1 MSTLGSRTE
10 RIPIGI
16 AGVSQGQIDRE
27 VPASEPPALA
37 PNADLAVVGKSVP
50 RVGGRAMVT
59 GAARYTVDVKLPG
72 MLIARILRSPH
83 PHARILRS
91 DTSAAERYPGVRAV
105 YVVTSIETR
114 AAVRGPTATPAALPP
129 ALYAGA
135 SLAAVAAT
143 TRSIADEALRLS
155 R

>member
-16 AGVSQGQIDRE
+16 VGVSQGQIDRE

-59 GAARYTVDVKLPG
+59 GTARYTVDVKLPG

-83 PHARILRS
+83 PHARIFRS
-91 DTSAAERYPGVRAV
+91 APVPPNV
-105 YVVTSIETR
+105 
-114 AAVRGPTATPAALPP
+114 TPAC
-129 ALYAGA
+129 G
-135 SLAAVAAT
+135 
-143 TRSIADEALRLS
+143 LS
-155 R
+155 MS

>member
-16 AGVSQGQIDRE
+16 VGVSQGQIDRE

-37 PNADLAVVGKSVP
+37 PNADLAVVGKPVP

-83 PHARILRS
+83 PHARILS
-91 DTSAAERYPGVRAV
+91 VSASAAEHYPGVRAV
-105 YVVTSIETR
+105 HVVTAMETR
-114 AAVRGPTATPAALPP
+114 AAVRGATAAPAPFPP
-129 ALYAGA
+129 ALYVGA

-143 TRSIADEALRLS
+143 TRSIADEALR
-155 R
+155 